1 MVICVGAV
9 SAGKSFLLSALCE
22 PSFQQDSYIVPTVGV
37 NIFTLNIDSR
47 THATIR
53 ELGGAL
59 CAVWSSY
66 IASDTKLIF
75 VVDSSDIAS
84 IALVATKLTDCV
96 ALLEENSARENKVGR
111 LCIVWTK
118 LDRSASQL
126 ARLREVLCLQ
136 QLLLDSTLVVTEV
149 LWDPSTCA
157 GLAELR
163 TWVTSAAASDN
174 SAVKK

>member
-9 SAGKSFLLSALCE
+9 SAGKSFLLSALCD
-22 PSFQQDSYIVPTVGV
+22 PSFEKDSNIVPTVGV
-37 NIFTLNIDSR
+37 NIFTLNIDSKAC
-47 THATIR
+47 ATIR

-59 CAVWSSY
+59 CAVWPSY
-66 IASDTKLIF
+66 IASETKLIF
-75 VVDSSDIAS
+75 VIDSSDIAS
-84 IALVATKLTDCV
+84 IALVATKLTECV

-111 LCIVWTK
+111 VCIVWTK

-126 ARLREVLCLQ
+126 PRLREVLCLQ

-149 LWDPSTCA
+149 LWDPSTCT

-163 TWVTSAAASDN
+163 SWVISAAASDN